1 MRITPL
7 TINVTGPFALICLL
21 SGAMTV
27 SSFSFV
33 LYIYPSSITLLDALT
48 VLTVQCVDLAEFMQG
63 LYKIKRALSD
73 C

>member
-21 SGAMTV
+21 SGAMNV

-33 LYIYPSSITLLDALT
+33 LYIYIYPSSVTLLDALT
-48 VLTVQCVDLAEFMQG
+48 VLTVQCVDLAEFM
-63 LYKIKRALSD
+63 
-73 C
+73 